1 MLIGAALYYSTSKSC
16 ILAKIS
22 KSAFRILHLVAAKE
36 GCAAISARFAVN
48 HYHPLMSH
56 FTQLQRQASQVFL
69 FFFHQ
74 QINQLPPLFFTGR
87 LLHAQEEKQ

>member
-48 HYHPLMSH
+48 I
-56 FTQLQRQASQVFL
+56 TIR
-69 FFFHQ
+69 
-74 QINQLPPLFFTGR
+74 
-87 LLHAQEEKQ
+87 